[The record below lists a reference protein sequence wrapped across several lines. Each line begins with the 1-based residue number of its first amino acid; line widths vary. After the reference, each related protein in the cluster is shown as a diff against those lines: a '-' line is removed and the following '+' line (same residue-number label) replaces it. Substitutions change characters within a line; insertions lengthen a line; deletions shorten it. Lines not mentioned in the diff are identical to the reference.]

1 MKKRSIIRAA
11 SLCVGAIIVVSVF
24 FGFGSLL
31 EAVFGCCEAVSYIG
45 RIGGAILASLVILC
59 IKSSRDDEKEL
70 DRLRELEKGKR
81 EDRE

>member
-11 SLCVGAIIVVSVF
+11 SLCIDTLIVVSVF
-24 FGFGSLL
+24 FGFGSFL
-31 EAVFGCCEAVSYIG
+31 EAVFGCCDAVSYIG
-45 RIGGAILASLVILC
+45 RIGGAILAALVILC
-59 IKSSRDDEKEL
+59 IKGSHDDEKEI